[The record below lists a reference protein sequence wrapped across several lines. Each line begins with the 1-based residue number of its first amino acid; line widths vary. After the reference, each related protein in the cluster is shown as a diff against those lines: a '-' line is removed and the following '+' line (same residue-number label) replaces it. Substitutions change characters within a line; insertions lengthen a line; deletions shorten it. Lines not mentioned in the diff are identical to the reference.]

1 MVLAKNCAKVLLF
14 NHISCIKS
22 NIFCPMC
29 KKSVLLSSKTDAAI
43 KTFSYIVRFL
53 VGLVLVIILGLILFT
68 TLPASQRWLAAKA
81 SSILS
86 DELQTTVKIGRA
98 QVSLFNRVVLDD
110 VLILDLQEDTL
121 LTATRLSIKIS
132 LTDLAYDKFNI
143 TAAQLFGFDIRLRR
157 TSPEAPYNFQFIID
171 HFASEDTT
179 ATPLDITLSQVVI
192 RRGRISHDV
201 LSEPYTDRF
210 SPSHFTLDSL
220 RIRLDADTITNELIS
235 AKISELSFI
244 ESRSSLRLRD
254 FQTQLSLHLPSD
266 GPLEARFSKF
276 MLLLPNSGISIPHLS
291 VQAERP
297 AATDSTTLRLTQLG
311 GSLKGHCTPS
321 DLSPLL
327 PLLSRFDDKISINT
341 EGTLADGQLLIR
353 EFTLT
358 SELLAVDANAKLS
371 LPTEKAPLKAAADI
385 NRLQVGASLVLR
397 TLTLLA
403 DSGIIASS
411 LANNL
416 SNLGDLQLQGNGS
429 YTPEQSACEF
439 DLHTDLGKAQLQG
452 SITHSDLFQAHIEAK
467 ELKAKLLFNNPEEIP
482 VNNIS
487 LISDAHGSLRSGTVQ
502 GTLTSDLHFKNEKL
516 DQLEAAFSLS
526 TDSVSG
532 QVILRDDHYNVR
544 LQGNLASQKPLL
556 SGPSVLND
564 LTGSL
569 HVCDLTIHN
578 GEDDYEL
585 EDLFISLQND
595 EQQRHHITI
604 MGDFINAAMQG
615 DFSYLTLPSSL
626 QAAMHRALP
635 TLVPGPAGQQGYN
648 SKDQIDFA
656 VYLWDTDS
664 LLALADVDLKLPE
677 SLYFEGDFNGPAKTF
692 SLKVDAPHLIY
703 GSQDLRAMSLIAHE
717 KSDSIS
723 LFLSA
728 QRMIES
734 GPLDITVMADAATD
748 VLTSIVT
755 WDDHN
760 TPVQRGELSTQTR
773 FRRNEEQGID
783 ATIAIRPTQII
794 VADTVWNVHPA
805 VVQLDNGVVNVHDFQ
820 VSQLGRHLK
829 VDGRMSSN
837 PEDTLYADL
846 RHINL
851 QYVFGI
857 IDFHDVEFEGL
868 ATGKVKIANFSDIP
882 RVDGLLDVDN
892 FVLNGG
898 LLGHLV
904 LDIGFGRKDDRAI
917 DIDGLI
923 RDKDFGHLSHVVGIV
938 KPGREPGRG
947 MDLHIYATHLNAYFI
962 NYFTEGIFDRIEG
975 RATGY
980 THLYGPFGELDLE
993 GDLVLDTVSLGVP
1006 VLGTRYHTHGGD
1018 SIHMRPGSIYFSD
1031 VHLFDAHHG
1040 SDSRRH
1046 EGILN
1051 GALHFEH
1058 FDNLR
1063 YNFNIEAHDLL
1074 GYDFRSFGDQS
1085 FYGTAFAD
1093 GTVALRG
1100 EPGTLNVDIQCTP
1113 TAGTVFTYNVST
1125 PETMTDNEFIT
1136 FRKKTAPARMGR
1148 EKPFGL
1154 HETSNAT
1161 ATHSTSEA
1169 VLEGSIAPMISG
1181 GGGTDAPNYDEPTDM
1196 HINFDL
1202 NITPVAQMRLLMDPR
1217 SEDYINLWGDGH
1229 IRATFYNKGRF
1240 QMYGTYRVD
1249 RGNYHLSL
1257 QDFIRKEFQ
1266 FEQGSSIVF
1275 GGNPLQGDLNLKAIY
1290 TVPGVSLNDLASG
1303 SNFSSASVRVNC
1315 IMNIGGRAENPQISF
1330 DFDIPNVNEDEKQMV
1345 RSLISTDEER
1355 NLQVIY
1361 LLGIGRFYKQDLAA
1375 NENQANTAM
1384 QSLLSS
1390 TLSGQLNNILSNAI
1404 GSSNWNFGTN
1414 FSTGQLG
1421 WQDMD
1426 VEGSLS
1432 GRLFNNRLLVNGT
1445 FGYRDTPV
1453 ANTNFIG
1460 DFDVRYLITPS
1471 GSISLKAY
1479 SETNDRYFTK
1489 SALTTQGIGIMLKKD
1504 FNGLRDLFHRR
1515 K

>member
-14 NHISCIKS
+14 GHISCIKS

-43 KTFSYIVRFL
+43 KTLSYIVRFL
-53 VGLVLVIILGLILFT
+53 VGLMLVIIIGLILFT
-68 TLPASQRWLAAKA
+68 SLPASQRWLAAKV

-98 QVSLFNRVVLDD
+98 QMSLFNRVVLDD
-110 VLILDLQEDTL
+110 VLLLDQQEDTL
-121 LTATRLSIKIS
+121 LTATRLSMKIS

-143 TAAQLFGFDIRLRR
+143 AAAQLFGFDIRLRR
-157 TSPEAPYNFQFIID
+157 PSTEDPYNFQFIID
-171 HFASEDTT
+171 HFASKDTT
-179 ATPLDITLSQVVI
+179 TTPLNVTLSQVVI
-192 RRGRISHDV
+192 RRGRLSHDV
-201 LSEPYTDRF
+201 LSEPHTDRF
-210 SPSHFTLDSL
+210 SPSHFTLDSI
-220 RIRLDADTITNELIS
+220 RICLKADTITNGIIS
-235 AKISELSFI
+235 TNISELSFT
-244 ESRSSLRLRD
+244 ELRSSLKLEN
-254 FQTQLSLHLPSD
+254 FQALLSLHLPAD
-266 GPLEARFSKF
+266 GPMEARISNFI
-276 MLLLPNSGISIPHLS
+276 LLLPNSGISIPHLN
-291 VQAERP
+291 VQAIRS
-297 AATDSTTLRLTQLG
+297 AATDSTSIRLVQLG

-327 PLLSRFDDKISINT
+327 PLLSRFDDKISINI
-341 EGTLADGQLLIR
+341 EGALSDDQLRIH

-358 SELLAVDANAKLS
+358 SDLLDVDANAELS
-371 LPTEKAPLKAAADI
+371 ISSNNAPLKAAADI
-385 NRLQVGASLVLR
+385 NRLQVGAPLVQR

-403 DSGIIASS
+403 DSGIIAPS
-411 LANNL
+411 LAKKI

-429 YTPEQSACEF
+429 YTHELSACEF
-439 DLHTDLGKAQLQG
+439 ELHTDLGKAQLQG
-452 SITHSDLFQAHIEAK
+452 SITHGDLFRAHIEAK
-467 ELKAKLLFNNPEEIP
+467 ELKAKLLFNNPEEIS

-487 LISDAHGSLRSGTVQ
+487 FTSDTHGSLRYGTIQ

-526 TDSVSG
+526 ADSVSG
-532 QVILRDDHYNVR
+532 QVILTDDHYNMRV
-544 LQGNLASQKPLL
+544 QGNLASQRPLL
-556 SGPSVLND
+556 SDPSVLNG

-604 MGDFINAAMQG
+604 MGDFINAALQG

-635 TLVPGPAGQQGYN
+635 TLVPEPARQQGYK

-692 SLKVDAPHLIY
+692 SLKADAPHLIY
-703 GSQDLRAMSLIAHE
+703 GGQDLRAMSLIAHE
-717 KSDSIS
+717 KSDSIN

-734 GPLDITVMADAATD
+734 GPLDITVMADAAAD

-773 FRRNEEQGID
+773 FRRNEEQGIN

-794 VADTVWNVHPA
+794 VADTVWDVHPA

-829 VDGRMSSN
+829 VDGRVSSN

-868 ATGKVKIANFSDIP
+868 ATGKVRIANFSDIP
-882 RVDGLLDVDN
+882 RVDGLLDVDD

-1031 VHLFDAHHG
+1031 VHLFDAHHE

-1051 GALHFEH
+1051 GALRFEH
-1058 FDNLR
+1058 FENLR
-1063 YNFNIEAHDLL
+1063 YNFNLEAHDLL
-1074 GYDFRSFGDQS
+1074 GYDFRTFGDQS

-1093 GTVALRG
+1093 GTVVLSG

-1113 TAGTVFTYNVST
+1113 TAGTIFTYNVST

-1136 FRKKTAPARMGR
+1136 FKKKAAPVRVSCENPTGFLEA
-1148 EKPFGL
+1148 
-1154 HETSNAT
+1154 SNAK
-1161 ATHSTSEA
+1161 ATQPHTGA
-1169 VLEGSIAPMISG
+1169 VLEGSSMGAVG
-1181 GGGTDAPNYDEPTDM
+1181 GGADEPNYDEPTDM

-1217 SEDYINLWGDGH
+1217 AEDYINLWGDGH

-1249 RGNYHLSL
+1249 RGNYRLSL

-1404 GSSNWNFGTN
+1404 GSSNWNFGTS

-1504 FNGLRDLFHRR
+1504 FNGLRDLFRRR